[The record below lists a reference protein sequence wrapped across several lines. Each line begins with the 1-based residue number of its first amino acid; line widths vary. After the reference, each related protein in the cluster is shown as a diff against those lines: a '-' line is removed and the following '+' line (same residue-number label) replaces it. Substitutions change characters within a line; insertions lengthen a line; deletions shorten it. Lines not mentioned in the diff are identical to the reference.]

1 MYNVTVTF
9 VNSLGKE
16 SELRT
21 HSKSIKD
28 RRESSLA
35 LPQRSSI
42 AQQTNRL
49 DPFRPYWGHGFWEWH
64 TCHSLAG

>member
-1 MYNVTVTF
+1 MRTIFIKRDACVYNVTVTF

-28 RRESSLA
+28 RRESEELHRPA
-35 LPQRSSI
+35 NK
-42 AQQTNRL
+42 QTG
-49 DPFRPYWGHGFWEWH
+49 PI
-64 TCHSLAG
+64 